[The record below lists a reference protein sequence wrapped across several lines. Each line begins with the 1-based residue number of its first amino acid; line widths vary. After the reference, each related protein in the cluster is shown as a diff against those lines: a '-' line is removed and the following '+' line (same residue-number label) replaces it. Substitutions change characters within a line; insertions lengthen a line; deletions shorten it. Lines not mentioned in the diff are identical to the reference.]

1 MTICDSYFKYGL
13 NKHMGR
19 HWEKDT
25 FIDEGRSVIANKLSH
40 VCVGYKA
47 SGSNCKYKANYFCS
61 LSYRVQIWKH
71 KEKLGDAILY
81 L

>member
-1 MTICDSYFKYGL
+1 
-13 NKHMGR
+13 MGR

-25 FIDEGRSVIANKLSH
+25 FIDEGQSVIANKLSH
-40 VCVGYKA
+40 VCVGYKVK
-47 SGSNCKYKANYFCS
+47 GSNCKYKANYFCS